1 LPSNRLPIVDRDMA
15 PVTVLRPI
23 APLVM
28 SAVSYDGRC
37 YIFDLLT
44 RHRVC
49 HIPII
54 RCVLDVA
61 AFVGEFLVVAV
72 GCACVDVADANVAL
86 GDLGRVRGP
95 LTAEKV
101 SACD

>member
-1 LPSNRLPIVDRDMA
+1 MA
-15 PVTVLRPI
+15 TVTVLRPV

-28 SAVSYDGRC
+28 PTVSYDGRC
-37 YIFDLLT
+37 DIFDLLT
-44 RHRVC
+44 GHRVC